1 VHARVQF
8 CFGWH
13 MQMRSTMTTDKN
25 KDKNRQHNNRQRQPH
40 STDTETDTESQT
52 GHLFELLTEGMH
64 VPEKFIGLEVLGIF
78 AKVLRQRLKPAP
90 IQLAHSVCSGI

>member
-1 VHARVQF
+1 
-8 CFGWH
+8 

-25 KDKNRQHNNRQRQPH
+25 KDNNRQHNNRQRQPH

-52 GHLFELLTEGMH
+52 DNLFELLTEGMH